1 MSDPINYYFTLPKS
15 KRPNEVVLNEPWY
28 PGVQPY
34 WANCTTKR
42 SVDPIMGVVAVVI
55 HATAGS
61 SSAGAISVMK
71 RSDNPASFHWLVP
84 DEDEPQHGELVWACV
99 PEALA
104 AWHVRNAAS
113 HPDVNDG
120 ENRVNHWSLGIEVVN
135 RQEND
140 HFSEWQ
146 VEATARIVRY
156 CWAKYPNLTH
166 VVSHAK
172 LDPNRRSD
180 PGMEF
185 DWQRFKSLVLNGE
198 AEPVP
203 MLVRRAIPLSKLK
216 VKKTMH
222 SCDTGSL
229 PRKRMI
235 KKRKSKRSIGIRARN
250 KRRR

>member
-1 MSDPINYYFTLPKS
+1 
-15 KRPNEVVLNEPWY
+15 
-28 PGVQPY
+28 
-34 WANCTTKR
+34 
-42 SVDPIMGVVAVVI
+42 MGVTAVII

-71 RSDNPASFHWLVP
+71 QTNSPASFHWLVP

-104 AWHVRNAAS
+104 AWHVRNAVS

-140 HFSEWQ
+140 PFSSWQ
-146 VEATARIVRY
+146 VEMTARIVRY
-156 CWAKYPNLTH
+156 CWAKYPNLRH

-172 LDPNRRSD
+172 LDPSRRTD
-180 PGMEF
+180 PGTEF
-185 DWQRFKSLVLNGE
+185 DWQRFKRLVLNGY

-203 MLVRRAIPLSKLK
+203 LLIRRATPLSKLK
-216 VKKTMH
+216 VGQLTRC
-222 SCDTGSL
+222 CDTGRPL
-229 PRKRMI
+229 ANRRPRRRRGARA
-235 KKRKSKRSIGIRARN
+235 KKRRHS
-250 KRRR
+250 

>member
-1 MSDPINYYFTLPKS
+1 MPDPINYYFTLPKS
-15 KRPNEVVLNEPWY
+15 KRPNEVVLSEPWY

-34 WANCTTKR
+34 WSNCTTKR
-42 SVDPIMGVVAVVI
+42 SVDPIMGVVAVMI

-71 RSDNPASFHWLVP
+71 RSNNPASFHWLVP

-120 ENRVNHWSLGIEVVN
+120 ETRVNHWSLGIEVVN
-135 RQEND
+135 LQEND
-140 HFSEWQ
+140 PFSSWQ
-146 VEATARIVRY
+146 VEATARIVRH
-156 CWAKYPNLTH
+156 CWAKYPNLTY

-172 LDPNRRSD
+172 LDPTRRTD
-180 PGMEF
+180 PGTQF
-185 DWQRFKSLVLNGE
+185 DWERFTSLVLKGE

-216 VKKTMH
+216 ITKSAH
-222 SCDTGSL
+222 YCDTGRPL
-229 PRKRMI
+229 VKRRPRR
-235 KKRKSKRSIGIRARN
+235 RVSSRARG

>member
-1 MSDPINYYFTLPKS
+1 MPDSINYYFTLPKS

-34 WANCTTKR
+34 WSNCTTKR

-71 RSDNPASFHWLVP
+71 RSNNPASFHWLVP

-104 AWHVRNAAS
+104 AWHVRNAVS

-120 ENRVNHWSLGIEVVN
+120 ETRVNHWSLGIEVVN

-140 HFSEWQ
+140 PFSSWQ

-156 CWAKYPNLTH
+156 CWAKYQNLTY

-172 LDPNRRSD
+172 LDPTRRTD
-180 PGMEF
+180 PGTQF
-185 DWQRFKSLVLNGE
+185 DWERFKSLVLNSE

-203 MLVRRAIPLSKLK
+203 MLVRRAIPLSK
-216 VKKTMH
+216 VKTTK
-222 SCDTGSL
+222 SARCCDTGRPL
-229 PRKRMI
+229 VKRRPRPRV
-235 KKRKSKRSIGIRARN
+235 SSRARG